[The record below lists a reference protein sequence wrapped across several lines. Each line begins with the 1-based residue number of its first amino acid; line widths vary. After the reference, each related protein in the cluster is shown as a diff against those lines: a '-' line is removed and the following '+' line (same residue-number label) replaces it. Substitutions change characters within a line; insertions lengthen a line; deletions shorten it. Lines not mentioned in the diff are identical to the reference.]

1 MIVGL
6 ANGYRHDQ
14 FNPNAQYLNR
24 ISLLLANIVFA
35 PDDDCTG
42 KNNQK
47 HAGEQFING
56 KLTKKDP
63 AKNKCAYDR
72 KIAEGR

>member
-14 FNPNAQYLNR
+14 INPNAQYLNC
-24 ISLLLANIVFA
+24 ISVLLANIVFA
-35 PDDDCTG
+35 PDDDCSR
-42 KNNQK
+42 KNNQQN
-47 HAGEQFING
+47 AREQFINR

-63 AKNKCAYDR
+63 AKNKRAYDR